1 MARGCI
7 RKAFYLALILL
18 GVSLLCF
25 ALLHLSGR
33 DPALAIALRAQNVSE
48 ENLARLREE
57 LGLTG
62 TPVQQY
68 FRWLSGFLRS
78 DFGYS
83 IYSGRNVALDMDS
96 VAGHAGGAAR
106 GIQAGKAV

>member
-68 FRWLSGFLRS
+68 FRWLSGFLR
-78 DFGYS
+78 
-83 IYSGRNVALDMDS
+83 R
-96 VAGHAGGAAR
+96 AAR
-106 GIQAGKAV
+106 GMKKPEEVSSFRGESTTCTCSPGRKRRLRV